1 MVRQKCRNNE
11 DIFRAFSAPLSAKSF
26 YRAAFPYLKS
36 ALEAAFSLF
45 NGAEIQCGRN
55 LLLFFG
61 AHRLYRRY
69 VLTDLE
75 IAGFTGLRLLPHSD
89 DRPCF

>member
-1 MVRQKCRNNE
+1 MHPVKRNFVLMARQKCRNNE
-11 DIFRAFSAPLSAKSF
+11 DIFRAFSAPLSAKTF

-55 LLLFFG
+55 LLLFF
-61 AHRLYRRY
+61 
-69 VLTDLE
+69 LE
-75 IAGFTGLRLLPHSD
+75 RTGFTD
-89 DRPCF
+89 VMF

>member
-1 MVRQKCRNNE
+1 MHPVKRNFVLMARQKCRNNE

-45 NGAEIQCGRN
+45 NGGGDTMRPEPFVVFWER
-55 LLLFFG
+55 
-61 AHRLYRRY
+61 
-69 VLTDLE
+69 T
-75 IAGFTGLRLLPHSD
+75 GFTD
-89 DRPCF
+89 VMF